1 MPPRNWAYQNG
12 PCTGKLRSMTLNK
25 LKFLFTLSFILAL
38 SVPAFQGCKISYSFT
53 GASISPEVKT
63 FTVYYIPNRAKLVN
77 PNLSQQLTEAL
88 QDKLTR
94 QTSLNM
100 VEDSGDLEFEGQ
112 ITGYDIRPMNIK
124 EGDTAAQN
132 RLTVTVKIKY
142 TNNKNHDD
150 DWEKS
155 FSSYV
160 DYDSTQ
166 LLSDVE
172 DSLMEEVLEQLT
184 DDIFNASIANW

>member
-1 MPPRNWAYQNG
+1 M
-12 PCTGKLRSMTLNK
+12 LV
-25 LKFLFTLSFILAL
+25 L
-38 SVPAFQGCKISYSFT
+38 SVPAFQGCKIGYSFT
-53 GASISPEVKT
+53 GASIAPSVKT
-63 FTVYYIPNRAKLVN
+63 FTVYYIPNRARLIN
-77 PNLSQQLTEAL
+77 PTLSQLLTEAL

-100 VEDSGDLEFEGQ
+100 LEDNGDLEFEGQ
-112 ITGYDIRPMNIK
+112 ITGYDVRPMNIK

-150 DWEKS
+150 DWDKT
-155 FSSYV
+155 FSAYF
-160 DYDSTQ
+160 DYDSTS

-172 DSLMEEVLEQLT
+172 DSLMEEILEQLT

>member
-1 MPPRNWAYQNG
+1 
-12 PCTGKLRSMTLNK
+12 MTLNK
-25 LKFLFTLSFILAL
+25 LKFLFTLTFILVL

-53 GASISPEVKT
+53 GASISPAVKT
-63 FTVYYIPNRAKLVN
+63 FTVYYIPNRARLVN

-94 QTSLNM
+94 QTSLTM
-100 VEDSGDLEFEGQ
+100 LEDSGDLEFEGQ

-150 DWEKS
+150 DWDKS